1 MPIRLLPSSGR
12 LIGLFP
18 DGSEDNFL
26 WTNPAP
32 GGAWPN
38 PGGDR
43 TWLAPEIELFIGDVR
58 RPGETYRVPAALDP
72 GNWKQSGSNR
82 LTNSASLRMHRAGR
96 DVSIRLDK
104 EFLPAPSPI
113 AANGLQYAGYTQV
126 TSLETD
132 APLGIWNLLQ
142 LPPGGMMLVATRAPV
157 RPRLVFGALAEGE
170 LTIAPELI
178 YWRMALTGP
187 DTKIAIK
194 ADALTGRAAYVRPC
208 AEPGMADLVVREFD
222 ICPTGGYVDA
232 LWEPPHEAG
241 WAFQACCVR
250 NGPEQ
255 FNELEYHA
263 PLECRR
269 DESRVWGFRGATG
282 VVMGVAARLLG
293 RSVEWIG
300 KEQRHG

>member
-18 DGSEDNFL
+18 DGADDNFL

-58 RPGETYRVPAALDP
+58 RPGETYRVPPAMDP
-72 GNWKQSGSNR
+72 GNWQESGANR
-82 LTNSASLRMHRAGR
+82 LTNYASLRMNRTGR
-96 DVSIRLDK
+96 DVSVRLGK
-104 EFLPAPSPI
+104 EFLPAPSPV

-142 LPPGGMMLVATRAPV
+142 LPPGGTMLVATRAPV
-157 RPRLVFGALAEGE
+157 RPKVVFGALGEGE
-170 LTIAPELI
+170 LTVAPELV

-194 ADALTGRAAYVRPC
+194 ADALTGRAAYLRP
-208 AEPGMADLVVREFD
+208 AAAPGAADLVVREFAVD
-222 ICPTGGYVDA
+222 PAGTYVDA
-232 LWEPPHEAG
+232 LWAPPHETG
-241 WAFQACCVR
+241 WGFQACCVR
-250 NGPEQ
+250 NGREQ

-263 PLECRR
+263 PAGCRR
-269 DESRVWGFRGATG
+269 DESRVWGFRGPAAD
-282 VVMGVAARLLG
+282 VVAAASVLMERDVGRCCRL
-293 RSVEWIG
+293 I
-300 KEQRHG
+300 